1 MSASHDASVQPVP
14 APPATDGLGDAVREG
29 LTRRPKRLPPWL
41 FYDAAGS
48 ALYERITELPE
59 YYPTRTE
66 RQILADHA
74 DAIVATALADARG
87 PVHAFELGAGAATK
101 TPLLLAPLA
110 RRDAPAR
117 FTPIDVSPTA
127 LDLAAENL
135 ARALPSLPVTPRV
148 DRHLPAL
155 AALAAMDGLKLAI
168 FLGSSLG
175 NYDDAGAIDLLAR
188 IRAAIEPGGALVLG
202 ADRRKSKDILIP
214 AYDDA
219 AGVTAAFNLN
229 LLTRLNREL
238 GADFD
243 LSRFRHVALW
253 NDAESRV
260 EMHLESLVAQTVR
273 LAGLE
278 LTVELEEGERIHTE
292 SSVKYA
298 DAHLDRLLGAA
309 GLVRTRTFTDPEAR
323 FGVHVVHPATAAA

>member
-1 MSASHDASVQPVP
+1 MSTPDTSNPTPIAAKQVESI
-14 APPATDGLGDAVREG
+14 GDAVRDG
-29 LTRRPKRLPPWL
+29 LTRSPKRLPPWL

-66 RQILADHA
+66 RAILATHA
-74 DAIVATALADARG
+74 DTIIATSLADRPD

-101 TPLLLAPLA
+101 TPLLLAPLLHRA
-110 RRDAPAR
+110 APAR

-127 LDLAAENL
+127 LQLAAENL
-135 ARALPSLPVTPRV
+135 ARALPALPVTPRV
-148 DRHLPAL
+148 DRHVPAL
-155 AALAAMDGLKLAI
+155 AAFAAMDGLKLAI

-188 IRAAIEPGGALVLG
+188 IRAAISPHGALVLG
-202 ADRRKSKDILIP
+202 ADRWKSKDILVP

-229 LLTRLNREL
+229 LLTRLNQEL

-243 LSRFRHVALW
+243 VSRFRHVALW
-253 NDAESRV
+253 NEADSRV
-260 EMHLESLVAQTVR
+260 EMHLESLVRQTVR
-273 LAGLE
+273 IPALGLSCE
-278 LTVELEEGERIHTE
+278 LTVGERIHTE

-309 GLVRTRTFTDPEAR
+309 GLVRTRSFTDPDAR
-323 FGVHVVHPATAAA
+323 FAVHVAHVAAGPAS